1 MKRRKRRTRAIARIM
16 TVKEIMKLSTV
27 VIANK
32 ISLLIRTLPKKQ
44 LALMLYGLQKRQL
57 PRLKLKKKRS
67 KKQLANDKKLGKMA
81 KARAR
86 KAKRRKR

>member
-67 KKQLANDKKLGKMA
+67 KKQLANDKKLGRMA
-81 KARAR
+81 KARA
-86 KAKRRKR
+86 KKRRR